1 MRLLGGPGWCRGEL
15 VMRGELVLGG
25 IGVNIYLVLNRS
37 YREVNVYMPI
47 IVAEL
52 VRDTVVEHH

>member
-1 MRLLGGPGWCRGEL
+1 
-15 VMRGELVLGG
+15 MRGELVLGG
-25 IGVNIYLVLNRS
+25 IGVNIYLVLNRR

-52 VRDTVVEHH
+52 VHGTVVEHH

>member
-1 MRLLGGPGWCRGEL
+1 
-15 VMRGELVLGG
+15 MRGELVLGG

-37 YREVNVYMPI
+37 YRKVYMPI

-52 VRDTVVEHH
+52 VHGTVVEHH

>member
-1 MRLLGGPGWCRGEL
+1 
-15 VMRGELVLGG
+15 MRGELVLGG

-37 YREVNVYMPI
+37 YREVNVYM

-52 VRDTVVEHH
+52 VHGTVVEHH

>member
-1 MRLLGGPGWCRGEL
+1 
-15 VMRGELVLGG
+15 MRGELVLGG

-47 IVAEL
+47 IV
-52 VRDTVVEHH
+52 VHDTVVEHH

>member
-1 MRLLGGPGWCRGEL
+1 
-15 VMRGELVLGG
+15 MRGELVLGG

-52 VRDTVVEHH
+52 VHHTVVEHH

>member
-1 MRLLGGPGWCRGEL
+1 
-15 VMRGELVLGG
+15 MRGELVLGG

-37 YREVNVYMPI
+37 YREVNVYM